1 MPKTK
6 GDIRMKALVTQVTT
20 KFFQKRVRLRCH
32 DDVWRTGVVKAI
44 VVPKGTTRVNL
55 LISMR
60 GETFRGNYK
69 NAMLL

>member
-1 MPKTK
+1 MPKAK
-6 GDIRMKALVTQVTT
+6 GNVRMKALVTQVTT
-20 KFFQKRVRLRCH
+20 KFFNKRVRIRCH
-32 DDVWRTGVVKAI
+32 DDVWRTGVVKGI

-69 NAMLL
+69 TAMLL